1 MKATPTVWLLTPSA
15 VEADVIRATLPQGH
29 EVFWTGVGAL
39 ATLHTLWQR
48 FVREKPQALHLVVV
62 GIAGS
67 YIPTLAIPSVVY
79 VREEIWGDLGRRY
92 GRRFV
97 PASEKLRGGFPLRWK
112 APASPLPLPQVV
124 GLTLHTVSATRRE
137 ARYWKRTYPEAEIET
152 QEGAA
157 YFAFG
162 EAVGAPVYAFRV
174 LSNYVGHR
182 HWEKDAALALL
193 ATFTAKDV
201 VPLCE
206 RLMDRDSRTNAG

>member
-1 MKATPTVWLLTPSA
+1 MKSGPTVWLLTPSA
-15 VEADVIRATLPQGH
+15 LEAEAIQAALPHGH
-29 EVFWTGVGAL
+29 KVFWTGVGAL
-39 ATLHTLWQR
+39 ATLQTLWQR
-48 FVREKPQALHLVVV
+48 YFYERPQTLRLVVV

-67 YIPTLAIPSVVY
+67 YDTSQVIPSAVY

-92 GRRFV
+92 GRHFV
-97 PASEKLRGGFPLRWK
+97 PASEKLRRGFPLRWRSPE
-112 APASPLPLPQVV
+112 APLPLPQVV

-137 ARYWKRTYPEAEIET
+137 ARFWKRAYPEAGIET

-162 EAVGAPVYAFRV
+162 ETVGAPVYAFRV

-182 HWEKDAALALL
+182 RWEKDTALTLL
-193 ATFTAKDV
+193 ATFTARDV

-206 RLMDRDSRTNAG
+206 RLMDRDSSPDAG